1 MTADYAVE
9 NHGSI
14 FIVQPQTAEARA
26 HLEAHVSAEAQW
38 FAGGVAVEHRYIV
51 DLVAQLQDDGFEVS

>member
-1 MTADYAVE
+1 MTGYTVE

-14 FIVQPQTAEARA
+14 FIVQPQTEEARA
-26 HLEAHVSAEAQW
+26 HLEAHVSDEAQW
-38 FAGGVAVEHRYIV
+38 FAGGVAVEPRYIV